1 MFHPPSPEQ
10 ARSTQSAEMA
20 GDVFVTLEFTKHSR
34 TALDGSEAD
43 GMGLHAHSRSP
54 DKE

>member
-1 MFHPPSPEQ
+1 MFQSPEQ

-20 GDVFVTLEFTKHSR
+20 GDVFVTLEFTEHSR

-43 GMGLHAHSRSP
+43 GMGLHTQGARTGRR
-54 DKE
+54 